1 MEIILITTAF
11 LAGFIALKCSL
22 PPLVGFL
29 LAGFG
34 LHAFGYQSNDVI
46 VTLADLGVTLLLF
59 TIGLKLDVKTLLSKE
74 IWGGATAHNI
84 LSTAFFA
91 LALSGLKLLGLTSL
105 ASMESGQI
113 LLLAFA
119 LSFSS
124 TVFAVKTLQEKGELN
139 ATYATLAIG
148 ILVMQDIFAVV
159 FLTVSTG
166 RVPEWYAI
174 GLFALPLLRPLF
186 YKLLDKVGHGEM
198 LVLFGIFFALV
209 VGAGLFE
216 LVGMKPDLGALIL
229 GMMLAGHRKA
239 SELSKSLFNMKEL
252 FLVCFFLNIGL
263 SASLSLTGIALAL
276 LFIVLLPIKGLL
288 YFLTI
293 NHFKFRVRTSL
304 LASLSLFNYS
314 EFGLIV
320 GGLAYKMG
328 WMPSDMLAAIAVAV
342 SLSFIISAP
351 LNRLGH
357 KIYQHSGKW
366 LQETA
371 AEKLNQRD
379 QLINPGHAQV
389 LILGMGRIGTGACDE
404 LRARYGKISLGI
416 EIREEAAQQHRS
428 EGRNV
433 ISGDATDPD
442 FWERILDTGHVKLVL
457 LAMPHHQGN
466 QTALEQL
473 QRRNYKGQIAAIAE
487 YPDQLEGLLES
498 GVDAAFNIYS
508 EAGSGF
514 ARHVC
519 KQLEPQFTSIK

>member
-1 MEIILITTAF
+1 LI
-11 LAGFIALKCSL
+11 
-22 PPLVGFL
+22 
-29 LAGFG
+29 
-34 LHAFGYQSNDVI
+34 
-46 VTLADLGVTLLLF
+46 
-59 TIGLKLDVKTLLSKE
+59 
-74 IWGGATAHNI
+74 
-84 LSTAFFA
+84 
-91 LALSGLKLLGLTSL
+91 
-105 ASMESGQI
+105 
-113 LLLAFA
+113 
-119 LSFSS
+119 
-124 TVFAVKTLQEKGELN
+124 
-139 ATYATLAIG
+139 
-148 ILVMQDIFAVV
+148 
-159 FLTVSTG
+159 
-166 RVPEWYAI
+166 
-174 GLFALPLLRPLF
+174 RPLF

-229 GMMLAGHRKA
+229 GMLLAGHRKA

-263 SASLSLTGIALAL
+263 SASLSFTGVGLAL
-276 LFIVLLPIKGLL
+276 LFILLLPIKGLL

-304 LASLSLFNYS
+304 LTSLSLFNYS

-342 SLSFIISAP
+342 SISFIISAP

-357 KIYQHSGKW
+357 QIYQHSGKW

-389 LILGMGRIGTGACDE
+389 LILGMGRIGTGAYDE
-404 LRARYGKISLGI
+404 LRSRYGKVSLGV
-416 EIREEAAQQHRS
+416 EVREEAAHKHRS

-442 FWERILDTGHVKLVL
+442 FWERILDTANVKLVL

-473 QRRNYKGQIAAIAE
+473 QSRNYKGQIAAIAE
-487 YPDQLEGLLES
+487 YPDQLEGLLET

-519 KQLEPQFTSIK
+519 EQLQPQFTPMK